1 MSSLQPSVNLNI
13 EIGVGKLETY
23 IDSISRPYL
32 KNNILLC
39 TYSFF
44 MNTSFYNTNVWIYSL
59 GQVNY
64 LCLFLNLP
72 HLNEPLWTDHRLS
85 LGFCFSVQT
94 PTLCHFTIR
103 LSCDDSHSFAASYS
117 VTTADRCLD
126 NEIIEVHFTCIH
138 GKVLDR
144 RTECNVTNTTGTIAY
159 TWLHDR
165 AILIAQFLA

>member
-1 MSSLQPSVNLNI
+1 
-13 EIGVGKLETY
+13 
-23 IDSISRPYL
+23 
-32 KNNILLC
+32 
-39 TYSFF
+39 
-44 MNTSFYNTNVWIYSL
+44 MNTSFYNTNVCIYSL

-94 PTLCHFTIR
+94 PTLCHFTIS
-103 LSCDDSHSFAASYS
+103 LSCDESHSFAASYS
-117 VTTADRCLD
+117 VTTADRCLN

-144 RTECNVTNTTGTIAY
+144 RIEFNVANTTETIAY
-159 TWLHDR
+159 TCIHDR
-165 AILIAQFLA
+165 AVLIAQFLA